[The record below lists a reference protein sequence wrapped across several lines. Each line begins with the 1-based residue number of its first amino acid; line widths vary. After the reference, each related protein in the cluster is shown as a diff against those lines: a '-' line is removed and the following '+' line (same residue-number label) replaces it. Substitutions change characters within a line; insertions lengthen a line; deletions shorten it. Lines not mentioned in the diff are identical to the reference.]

1 MSSRL
6 YQAEGQRVGQRQKAH
21 SLTHQITGRFVQHH
35 SLLPEEVRVVEMIG
49 TEGARLVYIYGTDTT
64 TRSDVITAELV
75 SVHVCLCV
83 HASTWRAKK
92 QRHDLVGQA

>member
-1 MSSRL
+1 M
-6 YQAEGQRVGQRQKAH
+6 
-21 SLTHQITGRFVQHH
+21 
-35 SLLPEEVRVVEMIG
+35 VEMIG

-64 TRSDVITAELV
+64 TRSDVIIAELV

-83 HASTWRAKK
+83 HARTWSVKK